1 MNKTI
6 KDIFDEKI
14 NKKEI
19 YNKVLFKLERKN
31 SMKNNSVLRYVIPT
45 FVMIIICAI
54 FVVNNKKV
62 GVDKQNIF
70 VNEIKNKDEVIGDI
84 DGRYEEISL
93 NEIEKILPFVKDVI
107 IPNNLEGNRTGLM
120 YASNDVTSERYNML
134 IGYSIMYFNDD
145 ELVDIFVSET
155 EKVRP
160 RCLYYITD
168 EMKPSFING
177 IEIKIGKYGN
187 EYIVTFSYDNKYFDI
202 ETRNIDKNSLI
213 TLIKSII
220 K

>member
-54 FVVNNKKV
+54 FVVNNKEV

-107 IPNNLEGNRTGLM
+107 IPNNLEENRTGLM

-168 EMKPSFING
+168 EMKPSFIND
-177 IEIKIGKYGN
+177 IEIKIAKYGN

>member
-54 FVVNNKKV
+54 FVVNNKEV

-145 ELVDIFVSET
+145 ELVDIFV
-155 EKVRP
+155 
-160 RCLYYITD
+160 
-168 EMKPSFING
+168 
-177 IEIKIGKYGN
+177 
-187 EYIVTFSYDNKYFDI
+187 
-202 ETRNIDKNSLI
+202 
-213 TLIKSII
+213 
-220 K
+220 

>member
-19 YNKVLFKLERKN
+19 YNKVLFKLEREN
-31 SMKNNSVLRYVIPT
+31 SMKNNSFLRYVIPT

-54 FVVNNKKV
+54 FVVNNKEV

-107 IPNNLEGNRTGLM
+107 IPNNLEENRTGLM

-155 EKVRP
+155 QKVRP

-168 EMKPSFING
+168 EMRPSYINDT
-177 IEIKIGKYGN
+177 EIKIGKYGN

-202 ETRNIDKNSLI
+202 ETRNIDEKSLI

>member
-54 FVVNNKKV
+54 FVVNNKEV

-70 VNEIKNKDEVIGDI
+70 VN
-84 DGRYEEISL
+84 EEISL
-93 NEIEKILPFVKDVI
+93 NEIEKILPFVKDVL

>member
-54 FVVNNKKV
+54 FVVNNKEV

-107 IPNNLEGNRTGLM
+107 IPNNLEENRTGLM
-120 YASNDVTSERYNML
+120 YASNDVTSERYNIAKDL
-134 IGYSIMYFNDD
+134 EFK
-145 ELVDIFVSET
+145 E
-155 EKVRP
+155 
-160 RCLYYITD
+160 
-168 EMKPSFING
+168 
-177 IEIKIGKYGN
+177 EIKIYVIDSGVYSTMLLSE
-187 EYIVTFSYDNKYFDI
+187 EY
-202 ETRNIDKNSLI
+202 
-213 TLIKSII
+213 
-220 K
+220 

>member
-1 MNKTI
+1 M
-6 KDIFDEKI
+6 
-14 NKKEI
+14 
-19 YNKVLFKLERKN
+19 
-31 SMKNNSVLRYVIPT
+31 
-45 FVMIIICAI
+45 
-54 FVVNNKKV
+54 
-62 GVDKQNIF
+62 
-70 VNEIKNKDEVIGDI
+70 
-84 DGRYEEISL
+84 
-93 NEIEKILPFVKDVI
+93 I

-177 IEIKIGKYGN
+177 IEIKLVN
-187 EYIVTFSYDNKYFDI
+187 MVM
-202 ETRNIDKNSLI
+202 NI
-213 TLIKSII
+213 
-220 K
+220 

>member
-54 FVVNNKKV
+54 FVVNNKEV

-107 IPNNLEGNRTGLM
+107 IPNNLEENRTGLM

-145 ELVDIFVSET
+145 ELVDIFVSE
-155 EKVRP
+155 
-160 RCLYYITD
+160 
-168 EMKPSFING
+168 
-177 IEIKIGKYGN
+177 
-187 EYIVTFSYDNKYFDI
+187 
-202 ETRNIDKNSLI
+202 
-213 TLIKSII
+213 SI
-220 K
+220 

>member
-54 FVVNNKKV
+54 FVVNNKEV

-107 IPNNLEGNRTGLM
+107 IPNNLEENRTGLM

-155 EKVRP
+155 EKDR
-160 RCLYYITD
+160 
-168 EMKPSFING
+168 
-177 IEIKIGKYGN
+177 
-187 EYIVTFSYDNKYFDI
+187 
-202 ETRNIDKNSLI
+202 
-213 TLIKSII
+213 KSVV
-220 K
+220 

>member
-1 MNKTI
+1 
-6 KDIFDEKI
+6 
-14 NKKEI
+14 
-19 YNKVLFKLERKN
+19 
-31 SMKNNSVLRYVIPT
+31 
-45 FVMIIICAI
+45 MIIICAI
-54 FVVNNKKV
+54 FVVNNKEV

-120 YASNDVTSERYNML
+120 YASNDVPSERYNML